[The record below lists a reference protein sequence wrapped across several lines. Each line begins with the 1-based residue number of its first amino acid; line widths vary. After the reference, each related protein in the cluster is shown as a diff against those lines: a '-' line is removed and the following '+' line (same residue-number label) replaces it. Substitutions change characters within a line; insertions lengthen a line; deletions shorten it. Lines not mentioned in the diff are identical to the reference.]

1 MTRILVTGGRGF
13 VGAELVARLTR
24 RGDRVRVV
32 DLAPAP
38 TPASEN
44 VDYRRVDITDARAVA
59 EACQGIDTVFH
70 TASLVHTRQSRAE
83 AIWSV
88 NLGGTENLLAASRAA
103 GVRRFVYVSSA
114 SVVYEGKDIENG
126 DERLGYAAQS
136 QAPYADSKI
145 AAEKAV
151 LAANGTRGLAT
162 CAIRP
167 HVVFGPG
174 DQRFLPALLAH
185 AKAGRLKFQIGSG
198 AWLSDFTYI
207 SNLIDA
213 LLLAQAKLDLG
224 SAVAGQPYFITN
236 GEPIPFWE
244 FVRKLLARLSLP
256 PIRYRIPRALA
267 YGLAAIKED
276 VTSLFGGRPAEDG
289 LSRFAI
295 RYMCTHHYFSIA
307 KAERELGYRPAIR
320 VDAGIEQTCATLQAG
335 ESRAAALAAQ

>member
-1 MTRILVTGGRGF
+1 MASILVTGGRGF
-13 VGAELVARLTR
+13 LGAQLVTRLVEL
-24 RGDRVRVV
+24 GHRVRAA
-32 DLAPAP
+32 DLAA
-38 TPASEN
+38 TSDRTDI
-44 VDYRRVDITDARAVA
+44 DYRRVDITDPQAVA
-59 EACQGIDTVFH
+59 LLCEGIDTVFH

-83 AIWSV
+83 SIWAV
-88 NLGGTENLLAASRAA
+88 NLGGTNNLLAASQAA

-126 DERLGYAAQS
+126 DERLGYAGLS

-151 LAANGTRGLAT
+151 LAANGVRELAT

-174 DQRFLPALLAH
+174 DQRFLPALLQH
-185 AKAGRLKFQIGSG
+185 AKAGRLKFQIGAG
-198 AWLSDFTYI
+198 TWLSDFTYI
-207 SNLIDA
+207 SNLVDA
-213 LLLAQAKLDLG
+213 LVLAQEKLALG
-224 SAVAGQPYFITN
+224 SPVAGQPYFITN

-276 VTSLFGGRPAEDG
+276 LTGLFSKAGPAEDG

-307 KAERELGYRPAIR
+307 KAERELGYRPAIS
-320 VDAGIEQTCATLQAG
+320 VAEGIERTCTSLKV
-335 ESRAAALAAQ
+335 